1 MDLKVLPDQDVPAY
15 RQIADQI
22 KSQILRGT
30 LPPGEA
36 LPPIRLVSRE
46 LGISVITVRSAWEI
60 LESEGLI
67 ETRAGSG
74 CYVAELP
81 AETLCARRK
90 AEFSE
95 KLRRLIAEAKSYGLS
110 QAEIEEL
117 VGSVRDKR

>member
-36 LPPIRLVSRE
+36 LPPIRLVSKE

-74 CYVAELP
+74 CYVSRFP
-81 AETLCARRK
+81 ADALNKRRK
-90 AEFSE
+90 EEFAV
-95 KLRRLIAEAKSYGLS
+95 KLRRLIVEAKSSGLS
-110 QAEIEEL
+110 PTEMEEL
-117 VGSVRDKR
+117 IRTIWHEC